1 LSNKIS
7 FLEKSGLG
15 NEDIS
20 EVLKRSGASSDSFNI
35 GAWLIS
41 TGLPATAIL
50 ATGLLAYYLTGEDEP
65 DSEKV
70 KLRIAKYL

>member
-1 LSNKIS
+1 
-7 FLEKSGLG
+7 
-15 NEDIS
+15 
-20 EVLKRSGASSDSFNI
+20 
-35 GAWLIS
+35 
-41 TGLPATAIL
+41 LPATAIL